1 MKENDQTQNKKVA
14 KMKYKEDVEIKE
26 QETLRIQALTEI
38 YKDDKEEDLFPEEQQ
53 LNTQFK
59 N

>member
-1 MKENDQTQNKKVA
+1 
-14 KMKYKEDVEIKE
+14 MKYKEDVEIKE

-38 YKDDKEEDLFPEEQQ
+38 YKDDKEEDLFPEEQYI
-53 LNTQFK
+53 NTQFQ